1 MNKEYY
7 KRINNL
13 DIELCKTNHNYI
25 MIHEWA
31 KDNSHRWGIAVFEF
45 NDKDDYWFFKTYG
58 NFNNKSVDWYDF
70 GCLINL
76 GYAWIDKNC
85 FDKVSDGNE

>member
-1 MNKEYY
+1 
-7 KRINNL
+7 
-13 DIELCKTNHNYI
+13 

-85 FDKVSDGNE
+85 FEKVSDGNE

>member
-1 MNKEYY
+1 MNKYF

-13 DIELCKTNHNYI
+13 DIELQTTNHKYL

-45 NDKDDYWFFKTYG
+45 DDKDDYWFFRTYD
-58 NFNNKSVDWYDF
+58 NFNNRNVDWYDF
-70 GCLINL
+70 GCLIDL
-76 GYAWIDKNC
+76 GYKWIEEKC
-85 FDKVSDGNE
+85 FEGSDE